1 MTKLGALWNNGKG
14 DKKYMSG
21 VIEID
26 DKKTSIIV
34 FKNDYKRED
43 KQPDYN
49 IFLKEVRK
57 DKPSQEGS
65 HEAGADAE
73 AGDGDNPF
81 F

>member
-1 MTKLGALWNNGKG
+1 MLKIGALWINGKA

-26 DKKTSIIV
+26 GKKTSIIV

-49 IFLKEVRK
+49 IFLKEVREG
-57 DKPSQEGS
+57 KPTQAGS
-65 HEAGADAE
+65 HEAG
-73 AGDGDNPF
+73 DGDDIPF
-81 F
+81 

>member
-1 MTKLGALWNNGKG
+1 MTKLGALWLQAKG

-26 DKKTSIIV
+26 GKKTSIII

-49 IFLKEVRK
+49 IFLKEVREG
-57 DKPSQEGS
+57 KPTQEGS
-65 HEAGADAE
+65 HED
-73 AGDGDNPF
+73 DSIPY
-81 F
+81 

>member
-1 MTKLGALWNNGKG
+1 MTKLGALWLQAKG

-26 DKKTSIIV
+26 GKKTSIII

-49 IFLKEVRK
+49 IFLKEVREGK
-57 DKPSQEGS
+57 LSQ
-65 HEAGADAE
+65 ADAE
-73 AGDGDNPF
+73 AGDDDNVPF
-81 F
+81 